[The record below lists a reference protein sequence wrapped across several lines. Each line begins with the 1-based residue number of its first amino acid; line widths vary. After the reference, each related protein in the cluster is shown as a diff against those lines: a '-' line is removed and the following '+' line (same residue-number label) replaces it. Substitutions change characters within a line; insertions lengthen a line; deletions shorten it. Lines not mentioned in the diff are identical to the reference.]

1 MKKRI
6 GALFMAVILVCCLM
20 PKTTAKA
27 DDSDIALQWNYITLI
42 NGSVNISKGGVATVQ
57 GTGQAAE
64 ASVTKVYV
72 KVSLQQYKSN
82 KWTEIASWNSTTNGK
97 VSTIGTKSKAVAH
110 GYSYRIVITTKAYKG
125 SSVLETATKTINYG
139 YFS

>member
-6 GALFMAVILVCCLM
+6 AALFMTVILVCCLM
-20 PKTTAKA
+20 PKTNARA
-27 DDSDIALQWNYITLI
+27 DDSDIAPQWNYITLVS
-42 NGSVNISKGGVATVQ
+42 GSLNISKGGVATVK

-82 KWTEIASWNSTTNGK
+82 KWIEIASWNATTNGK
-97 VSTIGTKSKAVAH
+97 NSSIGTKSKAVAH
-110 GYSYRIVITTKAYKG
+110 GYSYRTVITAKAYKG
-125 SSVLETATKTINYG
+125 NSVLETGTKTINYG